1 VKAQDLLLVCAIPKG
16 ELLEHLLDEPL
27 MIPLYYRGI
36 TLSESGGETDS
47 PTSLELDIM
56 RSFGWA
62 VLETEDSLY
71 QRYIR
76 LSASRSLITE
86 ETFRKYLRDMEA
98 KGYVSSLKL
107 HGRRAYKR
115 LLVDKNIGEE
125 ISPHKPLDEMRL
137 ALGSLRA
144 KPEFGKKI
152 RSKVTTDVVEDT
164 KKIGQE
170 IETAL
175 EKWMLKDTGRVSKKA
190 VHAYVAN
197 MLEALRESEEA
208 LFEYVRT
215 ELPDLLAE
223 IGLILRTYGQD
234 FLLLTLRV
242 TESEVRK
249 YGI

>member
-1 VKAQDLLLVCAIPKG
+1 
-16 ELLEHLLDEPL
+16 
-27 MIPLYYRGI
+27 MTPLYYRGI
-36 TLSESGGETDS
+36 TLSESGGETDG
-47 PTSLELDIM
+47 PTPLELDIM

-62 VLETEDSLY
+62 VVEMEDSLY

-86 ETFRKYLRDMEA
+86 KTFRGYLRDMEA

-107 HGRRAYKR
+107 GRKRAYRR
-115 LLVDKNIGEE
+115 LLIDKNIGKE
-125 ISPHKPLDEMRL
+125 IHPQVPLDEMRL

-152 RSKVTTDVVEDT
+152 RSKVTTEVVEDT
-164 KKIGQE
+164 DRISQE
-170 IETAL
+170 IREAL
-175 EKWMLKDTGRVSKKA
+175 ENWMLKESSKVNKSA

-197 MLEALRESEEA
+197 MLEALKKSEDE

-215 ELPDLLAE
+215 ELPGLLGE

-234 FLLLTLRV
+234 FLLLTLRL
-242 TESEVRK
+242 TENEVRK
-249 YGI
+249 YKT

>member
-1 VKAQDLLLVCAIPKG
+1 
-16 ELLEHLLDEPL
+16 
-27 MIPLYYRGI
+27 
-36 TLSESGGETDS
+36 
-47 PTSLELDIM
+47 M